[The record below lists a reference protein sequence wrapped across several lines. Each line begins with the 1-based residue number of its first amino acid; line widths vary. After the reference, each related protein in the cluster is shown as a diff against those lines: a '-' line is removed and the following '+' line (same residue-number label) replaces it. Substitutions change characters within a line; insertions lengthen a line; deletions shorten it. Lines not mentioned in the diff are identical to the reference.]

1 MSIWRTTSIKETPEI
16 ELSNWK
22 IYEVESESWPKKT
35 KHFVG
40 YNLTEGEGRVS
51 SAIVEF
57 DYETMTGRTKSGR
70 VYKLV
75 GSPGTSQDASYVWSR
90 WCKINEISSIE
101 EVNIEK
107 AQA

>member
-1 MSIWRTTSIKETPEI
+1 MSIWKTTSIKQTPEI
-16 ELSNWK
+16 ELASWR
-22 IYEVESESWPKKT
+22 IYEVESEHWPKKT

-40 YNLTEGEGRVS
+40 YNLTEREGRVS

-57 DYETMTGRTKSGR
+57 DPVAMVGRTNSGR

-75 GSPGTSQDASYVWSR
+75 GDPGTSQDASYVWSQ

-101 EVNIEK
+101 EVSVEK
-107 AQA
+107 VQA